1 MLCTATEVRGIGRHS
16 ATCRLRAEVRSCQQQ
31 IHTERPH
38 PREMRASSSFHV
50 VDMRNV
56 SNDLREQLQTQ
67 QARTTSEHVLARRSR
82 STNLCSCRN
91 AGTGRRCRTPAF
103 ARTAGCRA
111 GALATQRR
119 EGGHKKKC
127 AAKDLLVDQSLC
139 GDSRNM
145 QGREA
150 LENSKASTYSKES
163 CCGCLFTQLVVE
175 DVEFGTGMT
184 SSGSLERVSSYFHHP
199 TNSALH
205 PIAMPFLSAFRHH
218 LSQISPK

>member
-150 LENSKASTYSKES
+150 LENSKANPEQWTRN
-163 CCGCLFTQLVVE
+163 GCLLC
-175 DVEFGTGMT
+175 
-184 SSGSLERVSSYFHHP
+184 SH
-199 TNSALH
+199 
-205 PIAMPFLSAFRHH
+205 MP
-218 LSQISPK
+218 